1 MLSCKCCAGQGER
14 YRLTVSDGKTFCQAM
29 LATQLNHMI
38 VNKQVQSGGGA
49 CVQRCFARRR
59 LVFLSLISPF
69 AG

>member
-38 VNKQVQSGGGA
+38 VSKQVRNCG
-49 CVQRCFARRR
+49 R
-59 LVFLSLISPF
+59 LRANVLS
-69 AG
+69 A